1 MNETRDKRL
10 TIIERIRPLIGERG
24 YDSVSVD
31 AMAAAAGVS
40 KATFYRIFPAK
51 EVVRQ
56 ALLAAGVAPERLEAR
71 DGREA
76 LLDGAM
82 VVFAAQGYAGATVDA
97 IAQAAGM
104 SKAGFYWHFESKEA
118 IFAAVIAR
126 YAPFATLERIV
137 MEGEQAG
144 DDPHVVLTYILTA
157 VSAAI
162 APYFAL
168 FRTIL
173 LEAFQNPAMS
183 AVFARNVLGVV
194 LPIVGGY
201 LTRQVAA
208 GRLRPMHP
216 ALAIQTLIGPL
227 LIHLLT
233 REMFA
238 SQFAM
243 SPPIEAAIAH
253 IVTTFLDGALVRP
266 AESEGRIARGH
277 NG

>member
-1 MNETRDKRL
+1 MAL
-10 TIIERIRPLIGERG
+10 LARIRPLIEERG
-24 YDSVSVD
+24 YDAVSVD
-31 AMAAAAGVS
+31 AMAKAAGVS
-40 KATFYRIFPAK
+40 KATLYRVFPAK
-51 EVVRQ
+51 EAVRQ
-56 ALLAAGVAPERLEAR
+56 ALLAAGVAPERLDAR
-71 DGREA
+71 DGRET
-76 LLDGAM
+76 LLDTAM
-82 VVFAAQGYAGATVDA
+82 EVFAAQGYAGATVDA

-118 IFAAVIAR
+118 IFAAVIAH
-126 YAPFATLERIV
+126 YAPFATIERIV
-137 MEGEQAG
+137 TEGEQTG
-144 DDPHVVLTYILTA
+144 DDPHIVLTHILAA

-162 APYFAL
+162 MPRFAL

-173 LEAFQNPAMS
+173 LEAFQNPEMGVA
-183 AVFARNVLGVV
+183 FTRNVLGVV

-201 LTRQVAA
+201 LTRQMAA

-216 ALAIQTLIGPL
+216 ALAIQSLIGPL
-227 LIHLLT
+227 FIHLLT

-243 SPPIEAAIAH
+243 TPPIETVIAH

-266 AESEGRIARGH
+266 SGSEGRIAHGR